1 MSSKRNVF
9 IRESSGLLKQV
20 NLLDAVM
27 LNIGNMS
34 AGVTLF
40 ESISPYINNYPGGV
54 LWLASIIG
62 LVFAFPQLLVYT
74 YMTRKMGRTGGD
86 YVWIS
91 RNLNGAIG
99 STMAIA
105 LMLESVAYFALVAF
119 FSASS
124 INAVLYTIGSVD
136 NSPSLVSL
144 SNNVFVNPYNGGLT
158 FEQKALFYGI
168 AAAFFV
174 IVILLNI
181 FRSRWGYSI
190 VTGFGIVSLS
200 TLVIAM
206 IVIGASAGRFG
217 TAITP
222 FLNSINSSLVNVYQS
237 SPHTAFP
244 TNFSIVSTVLLLPL
258 FALYTYPWMQAGPA
272 VSAEFKQSDRVAKFN
287 LVFALLLTAILVTG
301 GFLEMDLVAGY
312 PFNFVAYP
320 YFIYNFWTVAIALA
334 GNPALQWLIGI
345 GAIAWNFFVLAYGI
359 IVFSRYVFAL
369 SFDRILPE
377 KFAEVNRFGSPV
389 YAHALDLTITL
400 LFLLVPVFS
409 LNAALSLYGATI
421 LGSIYFLVA
430 STAGAIYG
438 LRNRAKA
445 ISVAG
450 VISALYFAFL
460 TYEAA
465 TNPLFGFTTST
476 GSVNLTTLIFVVGV
490 LVVGFLVYLVSN
502 YRNKKKGIDISLVF
516 KEIPPE

>member
-1 MSSKRNVF
+1 MSNKRNVF

-20 NLLDAVM
+20 NLMDAVM

-62 LVFAFPQLLVYT
+62 LIFAIPQLLVYT
-74 YMTRKMGRTGGD
+74 HMTRKMGRTGGD

-91 RNLNGAIG
+91 RNLNGGIG

-105 LMLESVAYFALVAF
+105 LMLESVAYFALIAF

-136 NSPSLVSL
+136 NSPGLVSL
-144 SNNVFVNPYNGGLT
+144 SNNLFVNPYNGGLT
-158 FEQKALFYGI
+158 FDQKALFYGI
-168 AAAFFV
+168 AAGFFV

-190 VTGFGIVSLS
+190 VTGFGIFSLA
-200 TLVIAM
+200 TLIIAM

-217 TAITP
+217 TAIQP
-222 FLNSINSSLVNVYQS
+222 FLNSINSSLITTYKA
-237 SPHTAFP
+237 SPHSFFP
-244 TNFSIVSTVLLLPL
+244 SNFSLLSTVLLLPL

-272 VSAEFKQSDRVAKFN
+272 VSAEFKQSERVAKFN
-287 LVFALLLTAILVTG
+287 LLFALLLTAILVTG
-301 GFLEMDLVAGY
+301 GFLEMDIVAGY
-312 PFNFVAYP
+312 PFNFTAYP

-334 GNPALQWLIGI
+334 GNPILQWLIGV
-345 GAIAWNFFVLAYGI
+345 GSIAWNFFVLSYGV

-377 KFAEVNRFGSPV
+377 KFAEVNRYGSPI

-400 LFLLVPVFS
+400 VFLLVPVFS

-421 LGSIYFLVA
+421 LA
-430 STAGAIYG
+430 
-438 LRNRAKA
+438 RC
-445 ISVAG
+445 
-450 VISALYFAFL
+450 
-460 TYEAA
+460 
-465 TNPLFGFTTST
+465 TS
-476 GSVNLTTLIFVVGV
+476 L
-490 LVVGFLVYLVSN
+490 
-502 YRNKKKGIDISLVF
+502 
-516 KEIPPE
+516 